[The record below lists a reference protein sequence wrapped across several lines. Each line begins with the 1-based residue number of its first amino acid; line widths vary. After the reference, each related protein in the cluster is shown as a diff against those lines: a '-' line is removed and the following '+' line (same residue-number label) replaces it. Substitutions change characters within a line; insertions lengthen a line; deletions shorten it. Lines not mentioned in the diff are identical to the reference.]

1 MKGWF
6 KIYMMEEIKVNEYER
21 IQLMHHQEYIMK
33 KNNKARI
40 SKWRK
45 AREFL
50 EEVIKTLSPTE
61 EKLKDALELS
71 AKALTVMQVK
81 EMNTPLKRV
90 QLQNMNGEPV
100 WVVSDDHDGR
110 WGIVNSYNET
120 VVFLK
125 SDGVYEEEW
134 FSYNYIF
141 RFKKEIR
148 DYTSLLEKYGLEDE

>member
-1 MKGWF
+1 
-6 KIYMMEEIKVNEYER
+6 
-21 IQLMHHQEYIMK
+21 MHHQEHIMK
-33 KNNKARI
+33 KNNKIRI

-71 AKALTVMQVK
+71 TKALTAMQAK
-81 EMNTPLKRV
+81 EMNPPLKRT

-100 WVVSDDHDGR
+100 WVVSGDHDGR

-125 SDGVYEEEW
+125 SGEVYEEEW
-134 FSYNYIF
+134 FGYNYIF
-141 RFKKEIR
+141 RYRKEIR
-148 DYTSLLEKYGLEDE
+148 DYTSLLDKYGLKDE